1 MAGKRVL
8 IQPCLIEEIEWKERL
23 VHLSV
28 TREKVK
34 GSLPYDAS
42 ITVDGTYAERSN
54 AYYGLY

>member
-1 MAGKRVL
+1 ML